1 MQDRFKFNAVVSSYY
16 DIDTPEEYKEVEPQ
30 FYLKNVD
37 VFCTGE
43 IGIDYDTLLETV
55 KEQAKDLTEKEI
67 GQIMQ
72 HFEDN
77 SNSPDCEFVSI
88 TPDKIIQSTGLK
100 DKNGKLIYEGDI
112 VNVYVSSEKLYR
124 YNIKFEIGSFMLVSN
139 DEIFDFPNKWNDNVY
154 PLSQLYFEYE
164 NEDYCIEQLEV
175 IGNIYKNPELLEKE
189 AQNEHLD

>member
-1 MQDRFKFNAVVSSYY
+1 MNPNHIGTNFDDFLKEEGIIMNDRFKFNAVVSSYY

-30 FYLKNVD
+30 FYLKKVD

-43 IGIDYDTLLETV
+43 IGVDYDTLLDAV
-55 KEQAKDLTEKEI
+55 KEQSKDLTEKEI

-88 TPDKIIQSTGLK
+88 TPDKIIQCTGLK

-112 VNVYVSSEKLYR
+112 LNYSCLAGYSDIYTCTF
-124 YNIKFEIGSFMLVSN
+124 NNGSFLIGGLLISN
-139 DEIFDFPNKWNDNVY
+139 THLK
-154 PLSQLYFEYE
+154 S
-164 NEDYCIEQLEV
+164 EV
-175 IGNIYKNPELLEKE
+175 IGNIYENPELLEVE
-189 AQNEHLD
+189 E

>member
-1 MQDRFKFNAVVSSYY
+1 MDNRFKFNAVVSSYY

-43 IGIDYDTLLETV
+43 IGVDYDTLLDAV
-55 KEQAKDLTEKEI
+55 KEQSKDLTEKEI

-88 TPDKIIQSTGLK
+88 TPDKIIQCTGLK

-112 VNVYVSSEKLYR
+112 VKGKDHFNRDRLCEITYSSIYCCFFIVGDKWSDEYLF
-124 YNIKFEIGSFMLVSN
+124 NLN
-139 DEIFDFPNKWNDNVY
+139 DK
-154 PLSQLYFEYE
+154 
-164 NEDYCIEQLEV
+164 EV
-175 IGNIYKNPELLEKE
+175 IGNIYENADLLRGEE
-189 AQNEHLD
+189 Q

>member
-112 VNVYVSSEKLYR
+112 VKLNYDT
-124 YNIKFEIGSFMLVSN
+124 
-139 DEIFDFPNKWNDNVY
+139 DEIKAVVSWDDKELIGFYLNTTDYFKDKYVTDYDFYKDVY
-154 PLSQLYFEYE
+154 
-164 NEDYCIEQLEV
+164 EV
-175 IGNIYKNPELLEKE
+175 IGNLYENPELLEG
-189 AQNEHLD
+189 